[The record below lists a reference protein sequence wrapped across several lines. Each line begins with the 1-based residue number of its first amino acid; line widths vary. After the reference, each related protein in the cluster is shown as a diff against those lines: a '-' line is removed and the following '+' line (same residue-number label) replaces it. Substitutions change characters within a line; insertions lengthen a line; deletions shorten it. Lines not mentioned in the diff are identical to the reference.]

1 MNLLLIAGL
10 TLVTI
15 GLALIVRVILRAR
28 SLAKSDKQ
36 SDAASANAAF
46 RRLILENGIALGL
59 AFLGMAMLLAAGI
72 LG

>member
-1 MNLLLIAGL
+1 MNPLLIAGL

-28 SLAKSDKQ
+28 SLAKSDQ
-36 SDAASANAAF
+36 QTDEASANAAF